1 MNWDGEAGPGSKLL
15 SVQNEAARRSRRTS
29 WNQFGQLLV
38 LQTNSQVWRP
48 PPQNI
53 FNCNQCKVWHTQ
65 TKYSLL
71 GKLLLTEQD
80 VFESSVSVLC
90 GFEIKNSTSLSWQ
103 LTRVGGWVEGGRGVV
118 EPFFGRQPHVLVSY
132 LLSTKLMQ
140 PCIDCYI
147 HDVQGTAWAWLWS
160 RIIAGQV
167 ARLTWDSGTWFGEA
181 DQIIAHME
189 SSNLMIY
196 IIPFKS
202 KNENDIDRDTQGYF
216 LCYILEERCRLC
228 VCAKKYIS
236 RCACAV
242 SAMIRVGWMM
252 ADAGRSLPFTLPALS
267 FDPVHRPT

>member
-1 MNWDGEAGPGSKLL
+1 MIKHTVRRAHRCGDHPHKISSTVTSAKYGTPRRNILCLANYYLLNRMCLKVQCLYCVVLKLRIVHPCL
-15 SVQNEAARRSRRTS
+15 DS
-29 WNQFGQLLV
+29 
-38 LQTNSQVWRP
+38 
-48 PPQNI
+48 
-53 FNCNQCKVWHTQ
+53 
-65 TKYSLL
+65 SLA
-71 GKLLLTEQD
+71 
-80 VFESSVSVLC
+80 
-90 GFEIKNSTSLSWQ
+90 W
-103 LTRVGGWVEGGRGVV
+103 VGGWRGGGGVV

-132 LLSTKLMQ
+132 LLSPSLMQ

-202 KNENDIDRDTQGYF
+202 KNENDMDRDTQGYF

-236 RCACAV
+236 RYACAA